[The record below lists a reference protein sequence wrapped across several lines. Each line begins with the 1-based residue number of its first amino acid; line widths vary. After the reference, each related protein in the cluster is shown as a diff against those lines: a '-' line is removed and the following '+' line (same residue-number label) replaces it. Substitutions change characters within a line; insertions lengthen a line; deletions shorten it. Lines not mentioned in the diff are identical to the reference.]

1 MNKLE
6 NYNPPID
13 MKWTNV
19 WQPPTVFKSEHLG
32 IDDENGKYVA
42 ICDDHHFYIQG
53 TLKYLNNYEF
63 TFMFCSECAR
73 PDNYSEIMKELHLIN
88 Q

>member
-32 IDDENGKYVA
+32 IDDENG
-42 ICDDHHFYIQG
+42 IRIRNIQTRFDDVGGH
-53 TLKYLNNYEF
+53 
-63 TFMFCSECAR
+63 
-73 PDNYSEIMKELHLIN
+73 
-88 Q
+88 